1 LGNGAEEHS
10 VKACRYVETIRP
22 HEPALNPDDRFY
34 GSGFVALLANNHLIS
49 VSKYEEPRPKLLAT
63 PPEGDVHSW
72 ALIPPAYTLSRSVE
86 VLLSISQTMHVVD
99 ATESEDRLLDIGPF
113 THVSVSPNGKYV
125 ALYTESGKAYV
136 INSEFQ
142 QRLSEYDSRSKT
154 PPKDVQWCGNDAV
167 VIAWEDEVHI
177 VGPLNTAAKYFYD
190 GRVHVIA
197 DHDGVR
203 LITNDVCD
211 FLQKV
216 PEVTDEVFRFGTE
229 SPASILL
236 DAVEQLE
243 NQSPKADDNIQLIRP
258 NLVEAVDT
266 CVSIIGFIFL
276 LPWLTIWQPVMNLTS
291 IGRSSFSKRRLSAS
305 QCSTYT
311 TVTTLSICVKYYGC

>member
-1 LGNGAEEHS
+1 MLAHLKS
-10 VKACRYVETIRP
+10 
-22 HEPALNPDDRFY
+22 ALIFDYRFY
-34 GSGFVALLANNHLIS
+34 GTGFVALLANNHLIS
-49 VSKYEEPRPKLLAT
+49 VSKYEEPRPRLLAT
-63 PPEGDVHSW
+63 PPEGQVHSW
-72 ALIPPAYTLSRSVE
+72 TLIPPAYTLSRSVE
-86 VLLSISQTMHVVD
+86 VLLSIGQTIHVVD

-113 THVSVSPNGKYV
+113 TYVSVSPNGKYV

-154 PPKDVQWCGNDAV
+154 HPKDVQWCGNDAV

-177 VGPLNTAAKYFYD
+177 VGPFNIAAKYFYD
-190 GRVHVIA
+190 GRVHLIA

-203 LITNDVCD
+203 LITNDTCD
-211 FLQKV
+211 FLQRV
-216 PEVTDEVFRFGTE
+216 PDVTDEVFRFGTE

-266 CVSIIGFIFL
+266 CVRFVGYTLFL
-276 LPWLTIWQPVMNLTS
+276 ADFW
-291 IGRSSFSKRRLSAS
+291 
-305 QCSTYT
+305 
-311 TVTTLSICVKYYGC
+311 